1 MIIVSYNIR
10 GGGSLVKKRRI
21 WHTLISSKAD
31 VCLIQESKFIDVDS
45 SKICSL
51 WYNNGI
57 SWSSSVSSGHSAG
70 LIILWNSSSFKLL
83 ASVKVGSF
91 LEICLDWKGIV
102 ELVEGITEGVYNYFN
117 KMFKKPD
124 CSRPTLEGIDFKS
137 LSPAQSRLFEEPF
150 SKVEI
155 KAAAWDCDGKKSTG
169 PDAFNLEFIKRCWYI
184 LKSDVLGFFQEFHSN
199 DVLPKSFISY
209 FLTLIPNNK
218 NHTIWLGDQSLI
230 NRYPEIFQSSIVKD
244 GIIDDVGEW
253 IETAGPGILRKIYL
267 KQPLI

>member
-1 MIIVSYNIR
+1 MGDANTKFFHYCLKSRLLNNFIVSIN
-10 GGGSLVKKRRI
+10 
-21 WHTLISSKAD
+21 TL
-31 VCLIQESKFIDVDS
+31 E
-45 SKICSL
+45 
-51 WYNNGI
+51 
-57 SWSSSVSSGHSAG
+57 
-70 LIILWNSSSFKLL
+70 
-83 ASVKVGSF
+83 
-91 LEICLDWKGIV
+91 GIV
-102 ELVEGITEGVYNYFN
+102 ELVEGITEGVYNYFK

-218 NHTIWLGDQSLI
+218 NHVSL
-230 NRYPEIFQSSIVKD
+230 NEYKPLCL
-244 GIIDDVGEW
+244 VGSLYKVLSKLLA
-253 IETAGPGILRKIYL
+253 TRL
-267 KQPLI
+267 K